1 MRFEIFPSIKI
12 LALAQIVKVS
22 CFSEA
27 TLATLKR
34 EMAVLRSSLLQR
46 RLLQRWLRTVQKRN
60 RERGVEN
67 EKVRLSLVLA

>member
-1 MRFEIFPSIKI
+1 M
-12 LALAQIVKVS
+12 KVS

-27 TLATLKR
+27 TLTTLKR

-60 RERGVEN
+60 REREKEN
-67 EKVRLSLVLA
+67 EMVRLSLVLA

>member
-1 MRFEIFPSIKI
+1 M
-12 LALAQIVKVS
+12 KVS

-27 TLATLKR
+27 TLTRLKR

-60 RERGVEN
+60 REREKEN
-67 EKVRLSLVLA
+67 EMVRLSLVLAQH